1 VRNSKLVHKAI
12 RISSQSQELFMG
24 QAVMWSLKSNGE
36 KEEVGKYEE
45 RLTQTRIL
53 VIILDDKPKVKV
65 NCLGFS
71 LL

>member
-1 VRNSKLVHKAI
+1 
-12 RISSQSQELFMG
+12 
-24 QAVMWSLKSNGE
+24 MWSLKSNRE